1 MKEVNLSKHQKRA
14 IKLAQT
20 TGVLQ
25 RESKHWWYPSV
36 KDRQVREQKTKK
48 AVAKFYK
55 HHPRWREG
63 FGLSPQEVRNLETKS
78 WKWENENCVGT
89 QTVLS
94 LVRRGLMQWAGP
106 DWVDKDFWY
115 EVKNKVRESGP
126 SIKFLERG

>member
-36 KDRQVREQKTKK
+36 KDRQIRKQKTRK
-48 AVAKFYK
+48 AIAKVYK
-55 HHPRWREG
+55 DHPRLQEG
-63 FGLSPQEVRNLETKS
+63 FGLPPQEVRDLQLKIWN
-78 WKWENENCVGT
+78 WEDENCVGT
-89 QTVLS
+89 QTVVS

-106 DWVDKDFWY
+106 DWVDKNFWY
-115 EVKNKVRESGP
+115 EVHTPMK
-126 SIKFLERG
+126 ILERG